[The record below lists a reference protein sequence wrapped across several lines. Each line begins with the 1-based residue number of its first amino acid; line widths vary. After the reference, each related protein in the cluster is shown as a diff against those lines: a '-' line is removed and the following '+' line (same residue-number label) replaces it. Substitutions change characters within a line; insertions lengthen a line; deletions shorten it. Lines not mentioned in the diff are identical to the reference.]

1 MYSVSLIIPV
11 YNVAEYIQTSFYSA
25 LNQTFQSIEYII
37 IDDCG
42 TDNSMNILYDIL
54 DAHPRRSDVRIY
66 HHDEN
71 RGLSAARNTGLK
83 KATGEYVY
91 FMDSDDEIVADCI
104 EMHYKSIQRSN
115 ADFTVAN
122 IRLIGAR
129 SVHIKPIPNDA
140 EQLPPLQSFFER
152 KWNISACN
160 KLYKRSFLCENKLF
174 FQEELLHED
183 ILWSYEVAQK
193 ANKIALVFEHTYLY
207 KVRKGSITTYKN
219 GARKIDSL
227 LFILQRMKLDWEN
240 RCICN
245 NYAECYAHFFN
256 FYRFNTALLLL
267 NYSGNFDERRNYYN
281 QISSLKN
288 GVCDKGGGSLIFQL
302 SFYFFY
308 MLFNPLYF
316 VYKRI
321 TCL

>member
-140 EQLPPLQSFFER
+140 EQRPPLQSFF
-152 KWNISACN
+152 
-160 KLYKRSFLCENKLF
+160 
-174 FQEELLHED
+174 
-183 ILWSYEVAQK
+183 
-193 ANKIALVFEHTYLY
+193 
-207 KVRKGSITTYKN
+207 
-219 GARKIDSL
+219 
-227 LFILQRMKLDWEN
+227 
-240 RCICN
+240 
-245 NYAECYAHFFN
+245 
-256 FYRFNTALLLL
+256 
-267 NYSGNFDERRNYYN
+267 
-281 QISSLKN
+281 
-288 GVCDKGGGSLIFQL
+288 
-302 SFYFFY
+302 
-308 MLFNPLYF
+308 
-316 VYKRI
+316 
-321 TCL
+321 

>member
-1 MYSVSLIIPV
+1 
-11 YNVAEYIQTSFYSA
+11 
-25 LNQTFQSIEYII
+25 
-37 IDDCG
+37 
-42 TDNSMNILYDIL
+42 
-54 DAHPRRSDVRIY
+54 
-66 HHDEN
+66 
-71 RGLSAARNTGLK
+71 
-83 KATGEYVY
+83 
-91 FMDSDDEIVADCI
+91 
-104 EMHYKSIQRSN
+104 
-115 ADFTVAN
+115 
-122 IRLIGAR
+122 
-129 SVHIKPIPNDA
+129 
-140 EQLPPLQSFFER
+140 
-152 KWNISACN
+152 
-160 KLYKRSFLCENKLF
+160 LF

-288 GVCDKGGGSLIFQL
+288 GVCDKGGVSLIFQL